1 MGLSKTILEYLDDHN
16 ILIAE
21 MGARHKGDIKI
32 LAKMVEPD
40 YGIITTIGPQHLET
54 FKSLETIED
63 TKFELAENLKQ
74 DGVMI
79 FNGDSNST
87 KKLYDRFDGKKYL
100 VCDKNGFS
108 YAEDIEINSRGSKF
122 KLYIDGKQFD
132 IETELLGKCNIDNI
146 VTASTVAYLLEV
158 PREDIENAVKELQ
171 PTKHRLEI
179 IKNNACTVIDDSY
192 NSNIIGCKE
201 ALDTL
206 NMFKGKKIVITPGM
220 VELGNEQSEINFKFG
235 GMIADVAD
243 YIIIMNNVNKNEILS
258 GAIAH
263 NFKKENIFSS
273 NNCDNS
279 FVATW
284 FIYSLEVAN
293 KLSKGITVVCKSFLY
308 LLNIKPLSSSL
319 YSFLNFILPLFI
331 YDSIVSLENAQNLP
345 SGG

>member
-263 NFKKENIFSS
+263 NFKKENIF
-273 NNCDNS
+273 
-279 FVATW
+279 FAETRKKQKEL
-284 FIYSLEVAN
+284 LE
-293 KLSKGITVVCKSFLY
+293 K
-308 LLNIKPLSSSL
+308 
-319 YSFLNFILPLFI
+319 
-331 YDSIVSLENAQNLP
+331 IVSKDCVILFENDLP
-345 SGG
+345 DNYK